1 MNVTIVRTRT
11 VVAAVGLC
19 LCIILTGCGPK
30 NIKTHPDIA
39 GKAQAIKTIALAE
52 PEIKV
57 YEISAGGV
65 PELVSDWSALGREN
79 VTKALQAAI
88 NRSSMRITSLKP
100 DTATEEEL
108 VEVMALFE
116 MVIYSIV
123 NHTSTANGNPNL
135 FPDKLQNF
143 DYSVGSLE
151 TILKSSGGDALLLV
165 QGMDQIATAGKKALN
180 TLGTITGIAV
190 GALTGV
196 YSGPR
201 MEGTRIRMALAD
213 RNGTILWYNISGGVY
228 DLRDP
233 ESSSDIVRLTLEDF
247 PGIGK

>member
-1 MNVTIVRTRT
+1 MNDTLVWTKT
-11 VVAAVGLC
+11 VIAAGLC
-19 LCIILTGCGPK
+19 LCITLTGCGPK
-30 NIKTHPDIA
+30 SIKTHPDIA
-39 GKAQAIKTIALAE
+39 GKSQAIRTVVLAE

-65 PELVSDWSALGREN
+65 PELVSDWSAKGREN

-88 NRSSMRITSLKP
+88 NGSFMNITPLKP
-100 DTATEEEL
+100 DAATAEEL

-116 MVIYSIV
+116 VVINSIA

-165 QGMDQIATAGKKALN
+165 HGLDQIATAGKKALN
-180 TLGTITGIAV
+180 TLGTVTGIAV

-213 RNGTILWYNISGGVY
+213 RSGTILWYSISGGMY

-233 ESSSDIVRLTLEDF
+233 DSTSSIVNSTLEDF
-247 PGIGK
+247 PGISK